1 MGARSSG
8 EVESHPL
15 RSERPSARDLKT
27 VSAPSKKPV
36 PVPDELSRPFWDAAK
51 ERCIVIQRCRA
62 CGYYNHPP
70 RRFCDACLAQDL
82 HFQSV
87 SGRGSVFSFTVMHQ
101 RDVAGF
107 EEDAPF
113 INIVVELVEQPN
125 LLMVSNLPIADR
137 AKVRIGAAVQVD
149 FEDRGDGVVVPQFR
163 II

>member
-1 MGARSSG
+1 M
-8 EVESHPL
+8 
-15 RSERPSARDLKT
+15 
-27 VSAPSKKPV
+27 VSATSNKSV
-36 PVPDELSRPFWDAAK
+36 PVPDDLSRPFWDAAK
-51 ERCIVIQRCRA
+51 ERRLAIQRCGS

-82 HFQSV
+82 RFEPV
-87 SGRGSVFSFTVMHQ
+87 SGRGVVYTFTVMHQ

-113 INIVVELVEQPN
+113 MNVVVELIEQPQ

-137 AKVRIGAAVQVD
+137 VKVIIGAAVEVD
-149 FEDRGDGVVVPQFR
+149 FEDRGEGVVVPQFR